1 MPDWVVEH
9 SIEIFGALSGIIFV
23 YLEIK
28 GNIWLWPLGILTSA
42 VYIYVFFES
51 KFYADMGLQWYY
63 LVISI
68 YGWYWWRRGARERRG
83 EGERERMA
91 DGGGSLK
98 GVSRLRPSTGLIL
111 GLITLLLFVVI
122 RYILINFTDSPV
134 PGWDSLTTSIS
145 VVATWMLARKI
156 IEHWI
161 LWIIVDIISI
171 GLYIYKGLY
180 PTVVLFTVYSVMAFI
195 GFIEWRK
202 GIKQETHLYEGST

>member
-1 MPDWVVEH
+1 MLDWIVDH
-9 SIEIFGALSGIIFV
+9 SIEIFGAVSGIIFV
-23 YLEIK
+23 YLEIR
-28 GNIWLWPLGILTSA
+28 GNIWLWPLGFVSSA

-68 YGWYWWRRGARERRG
+68 YGWYWWLRG
-83 EGERERMA
+83 ESTGEREKGSSE
-91 DGGGSLK
+91 DGGGSIR
-98 GVSRLRPSTGLIL
+98 GVSRLRPGTGLIL

-122 RYILINFTDSPV
+122 RYILINYTDSPV

-195 GFIEWRK
+195 GFTEWKRA
-202 GIKQETHLYEGST
+202 IRQETQQYEGRT